1 MAMTKTNS
9 MNDILYK
16 SLLLDFYGM
25 LLTDKQRTIYELKYN
40 DDLSLSEIAS
50 ELSISRQAA
59 SDAIKT
65 ATKTLNDYESK
76 LNLVERFE
84 RLSSI
89 IDNLDNKLNNKDDKN
104 ITSKDINQIKK
115 ELEKIRKMNN
125 GI

>member
-1 MAMTKTNS
+1 MTNTNS

-25 LLTDKQRTIYELKYN
+25 LLTNKQRIIYELKYN

-50 ELSISRQAA
+50 ELNISRQAA

-65 ATKTLNDYESK
+65 STKVLNVYESK
-76 LNLVERFE
+76 LHLVERFE

-89 IDNLDNKLNNKDDKN
+89 IDNLDIKLNNKDDKN